1 MTAQQDETQDGAP
14 SGTDAGNERSEQ
26 TGAGSERS
34 GSGAQAPSQDT
45 RERFRAALEA
55 KRAGQRGGGAGA
67 RERDALAGHA
77 KDGAHGHKVFRR
89 KSG

>member
-14 SGTDAGNERSEQ
+14 TGSGAGSERSEQ
-26 TGAGSERS
+26 TGGGSARS
-34 GSGAQAPSQDT
+34 GSGAHVPSQAT
-45 RERFRAALEA
+45 KERFKAALEA

-67 RERDALAGHA
+67 QERDSLAAHA